1 MKKILLFIVGIFV
14 VSLVFTSCFKNDDST
29 TTYSSD
35 AAITAFSIGTIE
47 TTLSTR
53 TYDDSKDSTYIVTL
67 TGSKYTFV
75 IDQKNNLIYNPDS
88 LPYLTDVS
96 KVVTTVTNGGYSVTY
111 RKNDA
116 DTIWTSTDSIDFTKP
131 VAFKSWAQDGSSR
144 QYTVKVNVHKYNAD
158 SLVWNPVPSNFK
170 GEIITKNQKAIL
182 FKNNIFIYGEG
193 ENQVLVASTS
203 ENDGSSWT
211 SPIEISGL
219 SEKAD
224 YSSAIVFNGAI
235 YILSNTTLYK
245 SEDGKIFNAVPNN
258 NINFK
263 RLIGINGSTLWAT
276 NNDNRFI
283 STFDGNSWTIG
294 KNVSQKLPDQSVSFV
309 NYNQGSNPYLFKSI
323 LLGTFINSTDTI
335 ASVWEAENGS
345 DWTPYNE
352 KNSFNCPYL
361 NNLSMIRYDSKLYAF
376 GGNSINKV
384 TTIEGFKAFYC
395 SLDEGISWKKITK
408 NVIFPKSW
416 KGNNNDFSFLVDDNN
431 YIWIIFSKAGPQGQF
446 VWKGQIRR
454 LASDWIYK

>member
-14 VSLVFTSCFKNDDST
+14 VSLVFTSCFNNDDST

-35 AAITAFSIGTIE
+35 AAITGFSIGTIE

-53 TYDDSKDSTYIVTL
+53 TYDNSKDSTYTVTL
-67 TGSKYTFV
+67 IGSKYTFV

-96 KVVTTVTNGGYSVTY
+96 NVVTTVTNGGSSVTY

-144 QYTVKVNVHKYNAD
+144 QYTVKVNVHQYNPD
-158 SLVWNPVPSNFK
+158 SLVWNPVTSNFK

-193 ENQVLVASTS
+193 ENQVLVTSTS
-203 ENDGSSWT
+203 ENDGSNWA

-224 YSSAIVFNGAI
+224 YSSVIVFNGAI

-245 SEDGKIFNAVPNN
+245 SEDGKIFNTVPNN
-258 NINFK
+258 NTNFK

-276 NNDNRFI
+276 NNDNKFI
-283 STFDGNSWTIG
+283 STFDGNSWAIG
-294 KNVSQKLPDQSVSFV
+294 KKVSQTLPDQSVSFV
-309 NYNQGSNPYLFKSI
+309 NYNQGANPYLFKSI

-352 KNSFNCPYL
+352 TNSFNCPYL
-361 NNLSMIRYDSKLYAF
+361 NNLSMIRYDGKLYAF

-384 TTIEGFKAFYC
+384 TTIDGFKAFYC

-408 NVIFPKSW
+408 NVIFPESW
-416 KGNNNDFSFLVDDNN
+416 KGNNNDFSFLVDNN
-431 YIWIIFSKAGPQGQF
+431 SYIWIIFSKAGPQGQF

-454 LASDWIYK
+454 LASDWIHK